1 MRCGRRNRREIEY
14 PVRTTTTSELKEL
27 WLVHWFQ
34 CVCVSIVQSDVEFLI
49 GSNCAAENIR
59 WLDAVCMLHAVFEG
73 TTTSNGI
80 LFSQQKRTKNETKQ
94 NIIPKHRKHCARI
107 LRTNIHSTTQTNKI
121 CKFASPYYY
130 MVFALSWIESIG
142 HWIAE
147 YFQKKKKRE
156 TNLVVN
162 IRALS
167 RFCAICQIKC
177 GETAFIRL
185 EQCLC
190 VCVWRIKCKKGGVRL
205 PCHAQHKANTSLLID
220 AFQTSAF
227 IASQPLGRHGIRSY
241 RIIQV
246 ATGA

>member
-1 MRCGRRNRREIEY
+1 MAAEIGEKLNTPSGQQQQVNWKNCG
-14 PVRTTTTSELKEL
+14 
-27 WLVHWFQ
+27 WFTGSSVCV

-142 HWIAE
+142 HWIAA
-147 YFQKKKKRE
+147 YFEKK
-156 TNLVVN
+156 N
-162 IRALS
+162 
-167 RFCAICQIKC
+167 
-177 GETAFIRL
+177 
-185 EQCLC
+185 
-190 VCVWRIKCKKGGVRL
+190 
-205 PCHAQHKANTSLLID
+205 
-220 AFQTSAF
+220 
-227 IASQPLGRHGIRSY
+227 GRPI
-241 RIIQV
+241 
-246 ATGA
+246 